1 MDLGLKG
8 RRVLITGGSK
18 GIGLACATRFAA
30 EGCALHLVARDP
42 GRLEAARASI
52 RARHPVEVTVHPADL
67 RDGQAVKRVAA
78 AAGAVDVLVNNAGDI
93 PGGSVLDIDETTWR
107 HAWDLKLLGYVNMTR
122 EVLAGMKA
130 RHDRGQGGGVIVNVI
145 GMAGEKP
152 SYEYICGAVANAGL
166 AAFTK
171 GLGGK
176 TPEFGV
182 RVVAVHPPATR
193 TDRIMGLA
201 RSVAKQ
207 KYGDES
213 RADDVLKNGT
223 LGRVIEPE
231 QVADTVAF
239 LASDRAGQLSGVVL
253 NLGA

>member
-8 RRVLITGGSK
+8 RSVLITGGSK
-18 GIGLACATRFAA
+18 GIGLACAQRFAA
-30 EGCALHLVARDP
+30 EGCTLHLVSRDQD
-42 GRLEAARASI
+42 RLEAARAAI
-52 RARHPVEVTVHPADL
+52 RATHPVEVTLHAADL

-78 AAGAVDVLVNNAGDI
+78 AAGAVDILVNNAGDI
-93 PGGSVLDIDETTWR
+93 PGGSVLDIDEAKWR
-107 HAWDLKLLGYVNMTR
+107 HAWDLKVFGYINMTR
-122 EVLAGMKA
+122 EVLGGMQA
-130 RHDRGQGGGVIVNVI
+130 RGRGVIVNVI

-152 SYEYICGAVANAGL
+152 TYEYICGAVANAGL

-193 TDRIMGLA
+193 TDRIMTLV

-213 RADDVLKNGT
+213 RAEEVLASGSF
-223 LGRVIEPE
+223 GRVIEPE

-253 NLGA
+253 NLGS

>member
-18 GIGLACATRFAA
+18 GIGLACAQRFAA
-30 EGCALHLVARDP
+30 EGCSLALVSRDQ
-42 GRLEAARASI
+42 GRLDAARAAI
-52 RARHPVEVTVHPADL
+52 RAQHPVEVTLHAADL
-67 RDGQAVKRVAA
+67 RDGAAVKRVAA
-78 AAGAVDVLVNNAGDI
+78 AAGAVDILVNNAGDI
-93 PGGSVLDIDETTWR
+93 PGGSVLDIDEAQWR
-107 HAWDLKLLGYVNMTR
+107 HAWDLKVFGYVNMTR
-122 EVLAGMKA
+122 EVLGGMKA
-130 RHDRGQGGGVIVNVI
+130 RGRGVIVNVI

-152 SYEYICGAVANAGL
+152 SYEYICGAVANALL

-193 TDRIMGLA
+193 TDRIMTLV
-201 RSVAKQ
+201 RNVAKQ

-213 RADDVLKNGT
+213 KADEVLASGSF
-223 LGRVIEPE
+223 GRVIEPE

-253 NLGA
+253 NLGS

>member
-18 GIGLACATRFAA
+18 GIGLACAQRFAA
-30 EGCALHLVARDP
+30 EGCSLALVSRDQ
-42 GRLEAARASI
+42 GRLDAARAAI
-52 RARHPVEVTVHPADL
+52 RAQHPVEVTLHAADL
-67 RDGQAVKRVAA
+67 RDGAAVKRVAA
-78 AAGAVDVLVNNAGDI
+78 AAGAVDILVNNAGDI
-93 PGGSVLDIDETTWR
+93 PGGSVLDIDEAQWR
-107 HAWDLKLLGYVNMTR
+107 HAWDLKVFGYVNMTR
-122 EVLAGMKA
+122 EVLGGMKA
-130 RHDRGQGGGVIVNVI
+130 RGRGVIVNVI

-193 TDRIMGLA
+193 TDRIMTLV
-201 RSVAKQ
+201 RNVAKQ

-213 RADDVLKNGT
+213 KADEVLASGSF
-223 LGRVIEPE
+223 GRVIEPE

-253 NLGA
+253 NLGS

>member
-1 MDLGLKG
+1 MDLGLKA
-8 RRVLITGGSK
+8 RSVLVTGGSK
-18 GIGLACATRFAA
+18 GIGLACAMRFAQ
-30 EGCALHLVARDP
+30 EGCNLHLVSRDA
-42 GRLEAARASI
+42 GRLETARAAV
-52 RARHPVEVTVHPADL
+52 RAKHPVEVTLHAADL
-67 RDGQAVKRVAA
+67 RDGAAVKRVAA
-78 AAGAVDVLVNNAGDI
+78 AAGAVDILVNNAGDI
-93 PGGSVLDIDETTWR
+93 PGGSILDIDEAKWR
-107 HAWDLKLLGYVNMTR
+107 HAWDLKLFGYVNMTR
-122 EVLAGMKA
+122 EVLGGMKA
-130 RHDRGQGGGVIVNVI
+130 RGRGVIVNVI

-171 GLGGK
+171 GLGVK

-193 TDRIMGLA
+193 TDRIMTLV

-213 RADDVLKNGT
+213 KADEVLKDGSF
-223 LGRVIEPE
+223 GRVIEPE

-239 LASDRAGQLSGVVL
+239 LASERAGQLSGVVL
-253 NLGA
+253 NLGS

>member
-8 RRVLITGGSK
+8 RSVLITGGSK
-18 GIGLACATRFAA
+18 GIGLACAQRFAA
-30 EGCALHLVARDP
+30 EGCTLHLVSRDQ
-42 GRLEAARASI
+42 GRLEAARTAI
-52 RARHPVEVTVHPADL
+52 RAQHPVEVTLHAADL
-67 RDGQAVKRVAA
+67 RDGQTVKRVAA
-78 AAGAVDVLVNNAGDI
+78 AAGAVDILVNNAGDI
-93 PGGSVLDIDETTWR
+93 PGGSVLDIDEAKWR
-107 HAWDLKLLGYVNMTR
+107 HAWDLKLFGYVNMTR
-122 EVLAGMKA
+122 EVLGAMKS
-130 RHDRGQGGGVIVNVI
+130 RGRGVIVNVI

-152 SYEYICGAVANAGL
+152 SYEYLCGAVANAGL

-171 GLGGK
+171 GLGAK

-193 TDRIMGLA
+193 TDRIMTLV

-213 RADDVLKNGT
+213 RADEVLKDGSF
-223 LGRVIEPE
+223 GRVIEPE

-239 LASDRAGQLSGVVL
+239 LASHRASHLSGTVV
-253 NLGA
+253 NLG

>member
-8 RRVLITGGSK
+8 RNVLVTGGSK
-18 GIGLACATRFAA
+18 GIGLACAQRFAA
-30 EGCALHLVARDP
+30 EGCNLHLVSRDQ
-42 GRLEAARASI
+42 GRLDAARAAV
-52 RARHPVEVTVHPADL
+52 RAQHPVDVALHAADL

-78 AAGAVDVLVNNAGDI
+78 AAGAVDILVNNAGDI
-93 PGGSVLDIDETTWR
+93 PGGSVLDIDEAAWR
-107 HAWDLKLLGYVNMTR
+107 HAWDLKVFGYINMTR
-122 EVLAGMKA
+122 EVLGGMKA
-130 RHDRGQGGGVIVNVI
+130 RGRGVIVNVI

-193 TDRIMGLA
+193 TDRIMTLV
-201 RSVAKQ
+201 RNVAKQ

-213 RADDVLKNGT
+213 RAEEVLASGSF
-223 LGRVIEPE
+223 GRVIEPE

>member
-8 RRVLITGGSK
+8 RHVLITGGSK
-18 GIGLACATRFAA
+18 GIGLACAMRFAA
-30 EGCALHLVARDP
+30 EGCNLHLVSRDQ
-42 GRLEAARASI
+42 GRLDAARAAVRTQS
-52 RARHPVEVTVHPADL
+52 PVEVTLHTADL
-67 RDGQAVKRVAA
+67 RDGAAVKRVAA
-78 AAGAVDVLVNNAGDI
+78 AAGAVDILVNNAGDI
-93 PGGSVLDIDETTWR
+93 PGGSVLDIDEAKWR
-107 HAWDLKLLGYVNMTR
+107 HAWDLKLFGYVNMTR
-122 EVLAGMKA
+122 EVLGAMKA
-130 RHDRGQGGGVIVNVI
+130 RGRGVIVNVI

-193 TDRIMGLA
+193 TDRIMTLV

-213 RADDVLKNGT
+213 RADEVLKDGSF
-223 LGRVIEPE
+223 GRVIEPE

-239 LASDRAGQLSGVVL
+239 LASDRASHLSGIVV
-253 NLGA
+253 NLG

>member
-8 RRVLITGGSK
+8 RTALITGGSK
-18 GIGLACATRFAA
+18 GIGLACAQRFAA
-30 EGCALHLVARDP
+30 EGCALHLVSRDQA
-42 GRLEAARASI
+42 RLEAARAAI
-52 RARHPVEVTVHPADL
+52 RAQHPVEVTLHAADL
-67 RDGQAVKRVAA
+67 RDGGAVKRVAA
-78 AAGAVDVLVNNAGDI
+78 AAGAVDILVNNAGDI
-93 PGGSVLDIDETTWR
+93 PGGSVLDIDEAQWR
-107 HAWDLKLLGYVNMTR
+107 HAWDLKVFGYINMTR

-130 RHDRGQGGGVIVNVI
+130 RGRGVIVNVI

-176 TPEFGV
+176 SPEFGV

-193 TDRIMGLA
+193 TDRIMTLV
-201 RSVAKQ
+201 RNVAKQ

-213 RADDVLKNGT
+213 RAEEVLASGSF
-223 LGRVIEPE
+223 GRVIEPE

-253 NLGA
+253 NLGS

>member
-8 RRVLITGGSK
+8 RTALITGGSK
-18 GIGLACATRFAA
+18 GIGLACAQRFAA
-30 EGCALHLVARDP
+30 EGCALHLVSRDQA
-42 GRLEAARASI
+42 RLEAARTAI
-52 RARHPVEVTVHPADL
+52 RAQHPVEVTLHAADL
-67 RDGQAVKRVAA
+67 RDGGAVKRVAA
-78 AAGAVDVLVNNAGDI
+78 AAGAVDILVNNAGDI
-93 PGGSVLDIDETTWR
+93 PGGSVLDIDEAQWR
-107 HAWDLKLLGYVNMTR
+107 HAWDLKVFGYINMTR

-130 RHDRGQGGGVIVNVI
+130 RGRGVIVNVI

-176 TPEFGV
+176 SPEYGV

-193 TDRIMGLA
+193 TDRIMTLV
-201 RSVAKQ
+201 RNVAKQ

-213 RADDVLKNGT
+213 RAEEVLASGSF
-223 LGRVIEPE
+223 GRVIEPE

-253 NLGA
+253 NLGS

>member
-8 RRVLITGGSK
+8 KRVLITGGSK
-18 GIGLACATRFAA
+18 GIGLACAQRFAA
-30 EGCALHLVARDP
+30 EGCSLGLVSRDQ
-42 GRLEAARASI
+42 GRLEAARTAI
-52 RARHPVEVTVHPADL
+52 RAQHPVEVTLHAADL
-67 RDGQAVKRVAA
+67 RDGGAVKRVAA
-78 AAGAVDVLVNNAGDI
+78 AAGAVDILVNNAGDI
-93 PGGSVLDIDETTWR
+93 PGGSVLDIDEAQWR
-107 HAWDLKLLGYVNMTR
+107 HAWDLKVFGYVNMTR
-122 EVLAGMKA
+122 EVLRDMKA
-130 RHDRGQGGGVIVNVI
+130 RGRGVIVNVI

-182 RVVAVHPPATR
+182 RVVALHPPATR
-193 TDRIMGLA
+193 TDRIMTLV
-201 RSVAKQ
+201 RNVAKQ

-213 RADDVLKNGT
+213 KADEVLASGSF
-223 LGRVIEPE
+223 GRVIEPE

-253 NLGA
+253 NLGS

>member
-8 RRVLITGGSK
+8 RTALITGGSK
-18 GIGLACATRFAA
+18 GIGLACAQRFAA
-30 EGCALHLVARDP
+30 EGCNLHLVSRDQ
-42 GRLEAARASI
+42 GRLDAARAAV
-52 RARHPVEVTVHPADL
+52 RAQHPVDVALHAVDL

-78 AAGAVDVLVNNAGDI
+78 AAGAVDILVNNAGDI
-93 PGGSVLDIDETTWR
+93 PGGSLLDIDEAAWR
-107 HAWDLKLLGYVNMTR
+107 HAWDLKLFGYVNMTR
-122 EVLAGMKA
+122 EVLGGMKA
-130 RHDRGQGGGVIVNVI
+130 RGRGVIVNVI

-171 GLGGK
+171 GLGAK

-193 TDRIMGLA
+193 TDRIMTLV
-201 RSVAKQ
+201 RNVAKQ

-213 RADDVLKNGT
+213 RADEVLASGSF
-223 LGRVIEPE
+223 GRVIEPE
-231 QVADTVAF
+231 QVADTVAV

-253 NLGA
+253 NLGS

>member
-8 RRVLITGGSK
+8 RNVLVTGGSK
-18 GIGLACATRFAA
+18 GIGLACAQRFAA
-30 EGCALHLVARDP
+30 EGCNLHLVSRDQ
-42 GRLEAARASI
+42 GRLDAARAAV
-52 RARHPVEVTVHPADL
+52 RAQHPVDVALHAADL

-78 AAGAVDVLVNNAGDI
+78 AAGAVDILVNNAGDI
-93 PGGSVLDIDETTWR
+93 PGGSVLDIDEAAWR
-107 HAWDLKLLGYVNMTR
+107 HAWDLKVFGYINMTR
-122 EVLAGMKA
+122 EVLGGMKA
-130 RHDRGQGGGVIVNVI
+130 RGRGVIVNVI

-171 GLGGK
+171 GLGAK

-193 TDRIMGLA
+193 TDRIMTLVRNVA
-201 RSVAKQ
+201 RQ

-213 RADDVLKNGT
+213 RAEEVLASGSF
-223 LGRVIEPE
+223 GRVIEPE

>member
-1 MDLGLKG
+1 MDLGLQG
-8 RRVLITGGSK
+8 RHVLITGGSK
-18 GIGLACATRFAA
+18 GIGLACALRFAR
-30 EGCALHLVARDP
+30 EGCNLHLVSRDP
-42 GRLEAARASI
+42 GRLDAARAVV
-52 RARHPVEVTVHPADL
+52 RAEYPVEVTLHVADL
-67 RDGQAVKRVAA
+67 RDGAAVKRVAS

-93 PGGSVLDIDETTWR
+93 PGGSLLDLDEAKWR
-107 HAWDLKLLGYVNMTR
+107 HAWDLKLFGYVNMTR
-122 EVLAGMKA
+122 EVLGGMKS
-130 RHDRGQGGGVIVNVI
+130 RGRGVIVNVI

-171 GLGGK
+171 GLGAK

-193 TDRIMGLA
+193 TERIMTLV
-201 RSVAKQ
+201 RNVAKQ

-213 RADDVLKNGT
+213 KAEEVLKDGSF
-223 LGRVIEPE
+223 GRVIEPE

>member
-8 RRVLITGGSK
+8 RSVLITGGSK
-18 GIGLACATRFAA
+18 GIGLACAQRFAA
-30 EGCALHLVARDP
+30 EGCTLHLVSRDQ
-42 GRLEAARASI
+42 GRLEAARAAI
-52 RARHPVEVTVHPADL
+52 RATHPVEVTLHAADL

-78 AAGAVDVLVNNAGDI
+78 AAGAVDILVNNAGDI
-93 PGGSVLDIDETTWR
+93 PGGSVLDIDEAKWR
-107 HAWDLKLLGYVNMTR
+107 HAWDLKVFGYINMTR
-122 EVLAGMKA
+122 EVLGGMQA
-130 RHDRGQGGGVIVNVI
+130 RGRGVIVNVI

-152 SYEYICGAVANAGL
+152 TYEYICGAVANAGL

-193 TDRIMGLA
+193 TDRIMTLV

-213 RADDVLKNGT
+213 RAEEVLASGSF
-223 LGRVIEPE
+223 GRVIEPE

-253 NLGA
+253 NLGS

>member
-1 MDLGLKG
+1 
-8 RRVLITGGSK
+8 
-18 GIGLACATRFAA
+18 
-30 EGCALHLVARDP
+30 
-42 GRLEAARASI
+42 
-52 RARHPVEVTVHPADL
+52 
-67 RDGQAVKRVAA
+67 
-78 AAGAVDVLVNNAGDI
+78 VDILVNNAGDI
-93 PGGSVLDIDETTWR
+93 PGGSVLDIDEAQWR
-107 HAWDLKLLGYVNMTR
+107 HAWDLKVFGYVNMTR
-122 EVLAGMKA
+122 EVLGGMKA
-130 RHDRGQGGGVIVNVI
+130 RGRGVIANVI

-171 GLGGK
+171 GLGAK

-193 TDRIMGLA
+193 TDRIMTLV

-213 RADDVLKNGT
+213 RADEVLASGSF
-223 LGRVIEPE
+223 GRVIEPE

-253 NLGA
+253 NLGS

>member
-18 GIGLACATRFAA
+18 GIGLACAQRFAA
-30 EGCALHLVARDP
+30 EGCSLDLVSRDQ
-42 GRLEAARASI
+42 GRLDAARAAI
-52 RARHPVEVTVHPADL
+52 RAQHPVEVTLHAADL
-67 RDGQAVKRVAA
+67 RDGAAVKRVAA
-78 AAGAVDVLVNNAGDI
+78 AAGAVDILINNAGDI
-93 PGGSVLDIDETTWR
+93 PGGSVLDIDEAQWR
-107 HAWDLKLLGYVNMTR
+107 HAWDLKVFGYVNMTR
-122 EVLAGMKA
+122 EVLGGMKA
-130 RHDRGQGGGVIVNVI
+130 RGRGVVVNVI

-182 RVVAVHPPATR
+182 RVLAVHPPATR
-193 TDRIMGLA
+193 TDRIMTLV
-201 RSVAKQ
+201 RNVAKQ

-213 RADDVLKNGT
+213 RADEVLASGSF
-223 LGRVIEPE
+223 GRVIEPE

-253 NLGA
+253 NLGS

>member
-8 RRVLITGGSK
+8 KRVLITGGSK
-18 GIGLACATRFAA
+18 GIGLACAQRFAA
-30 EGCALHLVARDP
+30 EGCALHLVSRDQ
-42 GRLEAARASI
+42 GRLDAARAAI
-52 RARHPVEVTVHPADL
+52 RAQHPVEVRLHAADL

-78 AAGAVDVLVNNAGDI
+78 AAGAVDILVNNAGDI
-93 PGGSVLDIDETTWR
+93 PGGSVLDIDEAQWR
-107 HAWDLKLLGYVNMTR
+107 HAWDLKVFGYVNMTR
-122 EVLAGMKA
+122 EVLGGMKA
-130 RHDRGQGGGVIVNVI
+130 RGRGVIVNVI

-171 GLGGK
+171 GLGVK

-193 TDRIMGLA
+193 TDRIMTLV

-213 RADDVLKNGT
+213 KADEVLKDGSF
-223 LGRVIEPE
+223 GRVIEPE

-239 LASDRAGQLSGVVL
+239 LASERAGQLSGVVL
-253 NLGA
+253 NLGS

>member
-8 RRVLITGGSK
+8 RNVLVTGGSK
-18 GIGLACATRFAA
+18 GIGLACAQRFAA
-30 EGCALHLVARDP
+30 EGCNLHLVSRDQ
-42 GRLEAARASI
+42 GRLDAARAAV
-52 RARHPVEVTVHPADL
+52 RAQHPVDVALHAADL

-78 AAGAVDVLVNNAGDI
+78 AAGAVDILVNNAGDI
-93 PGGSVLDIDETTWR
+93 PGGSVLDIDEAAWR
-107 HAWDLKLLGYVNMTR
+107 HAWDLKVFGYINMTR
-122 EVLAGMKA
+122 EVLGGMKA
-130 RHDRGQGGGVIVNVI
+130 RGRGVIVNVI

-171 GLGGK
+171 GLGAK

-193 TDRIMGLA
+193 TDRIMTLV
-201 RSVAKQ
+201 RNVAKQ

-213 RADDVLKNGT
+213 RAEEVLASGSF
-223 LGRVIEPE
+223 GRVIEPE